1 LAVGDIM
8 LSRKTAAA
16 IDAANDPLLP
26 FKKMRGHFEAVDF
39 TFGNLESMFSSSDK
53 YSTGP
58 AHIFNV
64 PKKNIAGLVKYR
76 FAVLNLAN
84 NHAFDQG
91 IDGIKVT
98 LSHLHRHGLKTI
110 GVGLTNEA
118 AWKTAI
124 HEVRGVRIG
133 FVGAAYSS
141 VNDDGSKRL
150 PFVARM
156 QQAGK
161 MIKAIRELRQNA
173 DFVVATMHA
182 GVEYIATALNGQRL
196 FAQMVIDAGADIMIG
211 HHPHVV
217 QDVEIY
223 KGKYVFYSLGNFV
236 FDHTKPHTN
245 EGAAVRI
252 DLKRKPSGTVITRLE
267 VIPYIIENLVTP
279 RPATPAEAAPI
290 LKRMK
295 LKKALLLGG

>member
-1 LAVGDIM
+1 
-8 LSRKTAAA
+8 
-16 IDAANDPLLP
+16 
-26 FKKMRGHFEAVDF
+26 
-39 TFGNLESMFSSSDK
+39 
-53 YSTGP
+53 
-58 AHIFNV
+58 
-64 PKKNIAGLVKYR
+64 
-76 FAVLNLAN
+76 
-84 NHAFDQG
+84 
-91 IDGIKVT
+91 
-98 LSHLHRHGLKTI
+98 
-110 GVGLTNEA
+110 
-118 AWKTAI
+118 
-124 HEVRGVRIG
+124 
-133 FVGAAYSS
+133 
-141 VNDDGSKRL
+141 
-150 PFVARM
+150 M

-223 KGKYVFYSLGNFV
+223 KGKYIFYSLGNFV
-236 FDHTKPHTN
+236 FDHTKPHTD

-252 DLKRKPSGTVITRLE
+252 DLKRKPSGAVITRLE